1 MPASPGAPDI
11 TARIHILVFGDVQG
25 VFFRAGTVSEAKRL
39 GLTGWVRNNPDGS
52 VEMIAQGGREQLQKL
67 LEWCAHGPAG
77 ASVSRVEHE
86 WIGTLVDKGGRKES
100 GADAGFVG
108 FRVRY
113 D

>member
-52 VEMIAQGGREQLQKL
+52 VELVAQGGRPQLEKL
-67 LEWCAHGPAG
+67 LEWCAHGPEG
-77 ASVSRVEHE
+77 ASVSKIEHG
-86 WIGTLVDKGGRKES
+86 WTDKLVDKKERKES
-100 GADAGFVG
+100 VADAGFVG